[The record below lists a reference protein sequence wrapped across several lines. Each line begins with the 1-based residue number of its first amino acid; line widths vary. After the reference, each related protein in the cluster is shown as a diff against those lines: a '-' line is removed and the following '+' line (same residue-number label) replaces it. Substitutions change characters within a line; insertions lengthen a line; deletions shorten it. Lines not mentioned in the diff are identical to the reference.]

1 LYVSYC
7 HCLQFLGWRGA
18 ALMTPLVCLAA
29 GAVFFAGSLFPPG
42 SLPVSSPMA
51 ALLALG
57 PIAGIMVQ
65 VRAPARLMCTVCYL
79 VWNADM
85 MCRAVQMP
93 SAASYG
99 FVLTIC
105 VLCHAAASHSA
116 KYQP

>member
-1 LYVSYC
+1 VLFFHLCAVV
-7 HCLQFLGWRGA
+7 QFLGWRGA

-65 VRAPARLMCTVCYL
+65 VKLCLCNPG
-79 VWNADM
+79 NAGM
-85 MCRAVQMP
+85 MCRAIHFQLLLLAFPM
-93 SAASYG
+93 Y
-99 FVLTIC
+99 
-105 VLCHAAASHSA
+105 HDR
-116 KYQP
+116 K